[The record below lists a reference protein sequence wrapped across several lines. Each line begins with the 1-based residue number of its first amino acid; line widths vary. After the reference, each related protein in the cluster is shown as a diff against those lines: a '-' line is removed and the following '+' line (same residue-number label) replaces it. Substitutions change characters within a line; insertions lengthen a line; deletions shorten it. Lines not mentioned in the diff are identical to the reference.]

1 MGEPKPQSDSKRNLT
16 EKTKQTSLIDFGFPL
31 IQTYLNLFQKNHQV
45 PSQTTTSTK
54 IFKHVIKSKE
64 TTE

>member
-1 MGEPKPQSDSKRNLT
+1 MGETKPTDSKRNLT
-16 EKTKQTSLIDFGFPL
+16 EKYKQTTLIDFGFSDT
-31 IQTYLNLFQKNHQV
+31 IQTCLNLFQKNHQV